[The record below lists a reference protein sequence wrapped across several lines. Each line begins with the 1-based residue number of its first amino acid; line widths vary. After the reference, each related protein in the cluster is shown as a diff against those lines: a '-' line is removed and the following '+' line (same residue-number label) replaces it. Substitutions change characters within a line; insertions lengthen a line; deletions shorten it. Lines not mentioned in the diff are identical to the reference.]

1 MYIQGPSEEYPHG
14 MFCTLYG
21 NPGSLGFGDKAAGY
35 NSFDNILLAFLSL
48 FQYVS
53 LVHACF

>member
-1 MYIQGPSEEYPHG
+1 